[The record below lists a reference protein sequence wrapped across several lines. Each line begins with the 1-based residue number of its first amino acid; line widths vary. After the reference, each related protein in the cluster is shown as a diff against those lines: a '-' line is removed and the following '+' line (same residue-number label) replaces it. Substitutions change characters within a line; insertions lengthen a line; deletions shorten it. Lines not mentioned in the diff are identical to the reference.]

1 MHTYGTHVCYF
12 LFKRKK
18 ILKYEVGKRSL
29 AGEIFADGMSLLQSS
44 CYQARQTRISTAYKR
59 DHKHH
64 SSDYFV
70 RKKNVMIVYFQTSS
84 CYRVQIANNMLNFFL
99 QLAHNEEAGKSN
111 NFLSS
116 LHKIRSK
123 QIHGHVQEN

>member
-1 MHTYGTHVCYF
+1 MGRGDREPSVPFSAAPQQTQEVVRMR
-12 LFKRKK
+12 KRLAGKFEGGEK
-18 ILKYEVGKRSL
+18 NKRSL

-70 RKKNVMIVYFQTSS
+70 RKK
-84 CYRVQIANNMLNFFL
+84 ML
-99 QLAHNEEAGKSN
+99 
-111 NFLSS
+111 
-116 LHKIRSK
+116 
-123 QIHGHVQEN
+123 